1 MLSIKFTSTRDARGM
16 SPLRLATANKSGT
29 LQELK
34 QPVTEAVTASG
45 WIWQPVMWN
54 APGNLRWLVE

>member
-1 MLSIKFTSTRDARGM
+1 M